1 MVWKFGVFMSL
12 TDIFFLYLAFRA
24 KQVICD
30 FFLQTSW
37 MYIAKCLPF
46 KEGGAK
52 ALLLHS
58 GIHAFFTFL
67 LTQIFAPE
75 FWWLGI
81 IDLVVHSIVDKCK
94 AMITNKMG
102 WTYKD
107 TFYWWT
113 FGLDQEAHNLT
124 HLAYIIIIVT
134 SSGSALY

>member
-1 MVWKFGVFMSL
+1 MWKSGVFMSL

-37 MYIAKCLPF
+37 MYLAKCSPF
-46 KEGGAK
+46 NKGGAK
-52 ALLLHS
+52 ALFAHS
-58 GIHAFFTFL
+58 GIHATFTFI

-81 IDLVVHSIVDKCK
+81 VDFVLHSIIDKGK
-94 AMITNKMG
+94 AMINSKMN
-102 WTYKD
+102 WTYND

-113 FGLDQEAHNLT
+113 FGIDQEAHNLT
-124 HLAYIIIIVT
+124 HLAYIIIIVI
-134 SSGSALY
+134 SSGTALY